1 MGHKKKKKE
10 GEEEEKRSKRKK
22 GRRSKRKRRRSPSE
36 AENEQMGRKMRQNLE
51 GEDYHYRDFQGR
63 NGGTE
68 KRSDWSKVAQLLSN
82 REENNA

>member
-1 MGHKKKKKE
+1 
-10 GEEEEKRSKRKK
+10 
-22 GRRSKRKRRRSPSE
+22 
-36 AENEQMGRKMRQNLE
+36 MGRKMRQNLE
-51 GEDYHYRDFQGR
+51 GEDYHCRDFQGR